1 MSFKMLDQQPIGR
14 LRRPDPR
21 MPRWLMVLLGAV
33 CFGLGVLLSV
43 LLS

>member
-1 MSFKMLDQQPIGR
+1 MSFKMLDHEPIGR

-21 MPRWLMVLLGAV
+21 RPRWVIVLFCLG
-33 CFGLGVLLSV
+33 CFGLGVLLGA